1 MDLCKALEV
10 SLPILQVLE
19 EAGFEAY
26 AVGGCVRDAL
36 RGVQPHDFDLT
47 TNATPD
53 QMLQVFSAYRVHKTG
68 LQHGTLTVMQGSH
81 PIEITTYRTDGV
93 YTDARHPDAV
103 TFTASLEEDLARR
116 DFTVNAIACD
126 LRGNL
131 RDPFG
136 GEADISAKILRCV
149 GDAPA
154 RFSEDALRIL
164 RLFRFCAV
172 LGFAPDARAVA
183 GAQSCAPLL
192 AKIARERIYAEIKRA
207 LCGDYLSLALPFA
220 APIFAGIAP
229 ALAAS
234 PAVFASAAATLDRI
248 PADFAARFFALCQLC
263 GTSPAPTLSALRAEN
278 ETLRRCAQWESAW
291 QTFSPTQPDYE
302 HKSLCARLGKED
314 MQVFLTLWEVLH
326 GEDCATL
333 HRTVQS
339 WYDNNECFSIADMAI
354 SGSDLLALGIPKG
367 EKVGELLHALLD
379 AIWRGEVKNKHGD
392 LLAHAKSLLD

>member
-1 MDLCKALEV
+1 MDLCRALKAV
-10 SLPILQVLE
+10 LPILQVLE
-19 EAGFEAY
+19 EAGYEAY

-53 QMLQVFSAYRVHKTG
+53 EMLQVFASYRVHKTG
-68 LQHGTLTVMQGSH
+68 LQHGTLTVMQGPH

-103 TFTASLEEDLARR
+103 TFTASLEQDLARR

-126 LRGNL
+126 LRGKL
-131 RDPFG
+131 CDPFG
-136 GEADISAKILRCV
+136 GAADIQAKILRCV

-172 LGFAPDARAVA
+172 LGFTPDARAVT

-192 AKIARERIYAEIKRA
+192 AKIAQERIYAEVKRA

-220 APIFAGIAP
+220 APIFAVIAP
-229 ALAAS
+229 DLATA
-234 PAVFASAAATLDRI
+234 PAVFASAAALAHI
-248 PADFAARFFALCQLC
+248 PADFAARFFALCHLA
-263 GTSPAPTLSALRAEN
+263 GASAAPTLSRFRAEN

-291 QTFSPTQPDYE
+291 RAFSPTQPRYE
-302 HKSLCARLGKED
+302 HKVLCARLGKED
-314 MQVFLTLWEVLH
+314 MLLFLTLWETLR
-326 GEDCATL
+326 GEDCSSTR
-333 HRTVQS
+333 RTVQD
-339 WYDNNECFSIADMAI
+339 WYDRGECFSVADMKI
-354 SGSDLLALGIPKG
+354 DGNDLLALGVSKG
-367 EKVGELLHALLD
+367 ERLGALLKALLH
-379 AIWRGEVKNKHGD
+379 AIWRGEVKNKHED
-392 LLAHAKSLLD
+392 LIAHAKSILR